1 MFAGRDVG
9 KSALAGEDREGLEV
23 VRVRK
28 EVEELELREMQALG
42 REPAHVPEERRRIA
56 GKVSYRSNGALPE
69 SLDES
74 GRESPP
80 RRIEDDPIGGGEPR
94 ASGVGRSIAS
104 QEADASGEALCDGAL
119 GVLARVVE
127 GEPMGFDADDARE
140 LSREREGEEADPGKQ
155 VEPTLGFPGC
165 RLGHHARYQLLEQ
178 ETIRLKKAP
187 HRLTKE

>member
-1 MFAGRDVG
+1 MFAGREVG

-127 GEPMGFDADDARE
+127 GEPMGPTPMTLASFRARGRAKRPTPENRSSPRSASAVADSATTLDTSSSSRKRFD
-140 LSREREGEEADPGKQ
+140 
-155 VEPTLGFPGC
+155 
-165 RLGHHARYQLLEQ
+165 
-178 ETIRLKKAP
+178 
-187 HRLTKE
+187 